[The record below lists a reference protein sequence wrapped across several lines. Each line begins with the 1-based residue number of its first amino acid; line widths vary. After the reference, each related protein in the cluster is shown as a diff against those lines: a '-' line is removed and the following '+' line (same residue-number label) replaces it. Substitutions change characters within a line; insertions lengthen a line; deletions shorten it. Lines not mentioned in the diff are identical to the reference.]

1 MNTTLRLFLELVNDA
16 IHGRKTEEVLKQE
29 HDIKRLIRYMNRT
42 GVSAIVQENFCTA
55 LENGEPLE
63 EKQEIITMW
72 RQFAQN
78 TAMRQMQQSFA
89 IRKLQAEARKRNLTL
104 VYFKGCILADLYPK
118 YLLRSSS
125 DTDIFVYETEKEEA
139 IRMLEDLGY
148 VWCESGSK
156 AMVPVYYNEQL
167 DHKIEMHF
175 CLWEDYEGV
184 QMRILEGFDL
194 TNRDTLIP
202 LNVCNGI
209 EVMSMS
215 HTNHLLYQI
224 FHIVKHFAVEGIGL
238 RYVTDVALFAERYID
253 EINWSDFWRKMRKL
267 GYEKFTVTLFTLGI
281 RYFELD
287 GRVLCGR
294 KFPKEEEI
302 APILEDLVI
311 CGEIKEHKEANWQ
324 ILGIMTPYLEGEE
337 AGSENTFHQ
346 KLSLLFPSVG
356 SISDHYAYAKRHP
369 ILLPIAWIHRIF
381 GFIKKRS
388 FDDGDNWYSA
398 SEKMEIAQH
407 RIHLMREQEL
417 LNDKKKQ
424 LKD

>member
-1 MNTTLRLFLELVNDA
+1 MNTTLQLFLELVNDA
-16 IHGRKTEEVLKQE
+16 IHGRETKKVLKQE
-29 HDIKRLIRYMNRT
+29 HDIKTLIRYMNST
-42 GVSAIVQENFCTA
+42 GVSAIVQENFCIA
-55 LENGEPLE
+55 LEHGVSLE
-63 EKQEIITMW
+63 GKQEIIAMW
-72 RQFAQN
+72 KQFAQKV
-78 TAMRQMQQSFA
+78 AMGQMQQSFA
-89 IRKLQAEARKRNLTL
+89 IRKLQKEAKKRNLTF
-104 VYFKGCILADLYPK
+104 VFFKGCILADLYPK
-118 YLLRSSS
+118 YVLRASS
-125 DTDIFVYETEKEEA
+125 DTDIFVYEGEKDA
-139 IRMLEDLGY
+139 TVQMLEELGY
-148 VWCESGSK
+148 VWCEEGSK
-156 AMVPVYYNEQL
+156 SMVPVYYNKQL
-167 DHKIEMHF
+167 GHKIEMHF

-209 EVMSMS
+209 EIMSMS

-238 RYVTDVALFAERYID
+238 RYVTDVALFAERYLD
-253 EINWSDFWRKMRKL
+253 EINWSDFWKKMKKL
-267 GYEKFTVTLFTLGI
+267 GYEKFTVTLFALGI

-287 GRVLCGR
+287 ERVLCGR
-294 KFPKEEEI
+294 KLPKEEEI

-337 AGSENTFHQ
+337 AGSENALHQ
-346 KLSLLFPSVG
+346 KLSLLFPSAS
-356 SISDHYAYAKRHP
+356 SISDHYAYAKKHP
-369 ILLPIAWIHRIF
+369 ILLPIAWIHRII

-407 RIHLMREQEL
+407 RIQLMREQEL

-424 LKD
+424 IKD